1 MKQNT
6 KTPVLVLKA
15 TQLLLESLSFQASS
29 VVRVSSQKIAIP
41 PQKNDP
47 NQTRIDAEQ
56 VILLLMEGQPSCVV
70 HSKKIFFGM
79 LR

>member
-15 TQLLLESLSFQASS
+15 TQLLLESISFQASS
-29 VVRVSSQKIAIP
+29 VVRVSSQKFAT

-56 VILLLMEGQPSCVV
+56 VIY
-70 HSKKIFFGM
+70 IN
-79 LR
+79 

>member
-41 PQKNDP
+41 P
-47 NQTRIDAEQ
+47 
-56 VILLLMEGQPSCVV
+56 
-70 HSKKIFFGM
+70 KKMTQIK
-79 LR
+79 RE